1 MNRKT
6 LISVSLAAG
15 LVLGMAAYPAVK
27 QIEQQQA
34 LTAAA
39 ANESGVTTDGWY
51 YTAYDTYCEITG
63 GNEFVQGNVA
73 IPASIILKDGVTT
86 LPVKKVREIYYS
98 CEDITG
104 LTIPESVTVL
114 PNQFCELKKN
124 LQTVTFE
131 GELVSLPNSAFLSC
145 SSLTTVKMPKGLMTI
160 GNSAFGKCTRLESIQ
175 LPNTVSTIEN
185 YAFKGCE
192 SLKSITVPGS
202 VTKIPEGMLSGCT
215 ALQKVTLEDGI
226 KTVSSS
232 AFENCSSLTEVT
244 IPKSVT
250 SLGVN
255 SPFSG
260 CSNLESVTFENPECE
275 IGNIYGTAEKP
286 LTIYGYE
293 GSSAEKY
300 CVNRD
305 KNFGEKSYVI
315 FKSIGEKPAPQ
326 PVQDTGLFCDA
337 NGDETVD
344 VTDAQLVLNYY
355 VQSMA
360 GKNPSWYEL
369 TKNPK
374 APDAP

>member
-1 MNRKT
+1 MMNRKT

-39 ANESGVTTDGWY
+39 ASSTTADGWKF
-51 YTAYDTYCEITG
+51 TYDDAHCEITG
-63 GNEFVQGNVA
+63 CTAAVQGDVR
-73 IPASIILKDGVTT
+73 IPAAIAVEGKE
-86 LPVKKVREIYYS
+86 LPVTAITQDFFYS
-98 CEDITG
+98 GSDITG
-104 LTIPESVTVL
+104 LTIPASVTLL
-114 PNQFCELKKN
+114 PRQFCESKKN
-124 LQTVTFE
+124 LTSVTFE
-131 GELVSLPNSAFLSC
+131 GSIITIPHAAFLSC
-145 SSLTTVKMPKGLMTI
+145 NNLKTINLPDEVSTI
-160 GNSAFGKCTRLESIQ
+160 GSNAFQNCTRLETIK
-175 LPNTVSTIEN
+175 LPSTLSTLEN
-185 YAFKGCE
+185 YAFAGCE
-192 SLKSITVPGS
+192 SLKSITIPGS
-202 VTKIPEGMLSGCT
+202 VTAIPDSAFSGCAALASVTIGDGVKSIGGSAFANCKSLTEITFPKSVNTVTAGLILSGC
-215 ALQKVTLEDGI
+215 A
-226 KTVSSS
+226 
-232 AFENCSSLTEVT
+232 
-244 IPKSVT
+244 
-250 SLGVN
+250 
-255 SPFSG
+255 
-260 CSNLESVTFENPECE
+260 NLESVTFENPECE
-275 IGNIYGTAEKP
+275 IGNISGTAEKP

-305 KNFGEKSYVI
+305 KMWGDKSYVI

-355 VQSMA
+355 VKSMA
-360 GKNPSWYEL
+360 GKNPSWYEM